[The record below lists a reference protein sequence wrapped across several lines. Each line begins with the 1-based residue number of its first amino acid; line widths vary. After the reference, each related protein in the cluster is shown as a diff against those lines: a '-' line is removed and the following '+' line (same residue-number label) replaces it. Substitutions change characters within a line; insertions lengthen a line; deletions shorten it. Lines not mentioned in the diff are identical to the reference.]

1 MDMDHLLKIIH
12 LEIKIALINSK
23 IFILRNQKKSAIA
36 LYLVFLAG
44 SLFVNYR
51 LITGNFSNL
60 ILLMGIQSIAGVPLV
75 IFFWY
80 TRLKKDQKR
89 T

>member
-1 MDMDHLLKIIH
+1 MDMDHLLKIIY
-12 LEIKIALINSK
+12 LEIKTALINSK

>member
-1 MDMDHLLKIIH
+1 MDMDHLLKIIY

>member
-1 MDMDHLLKIIH
+1 MDHLLKIIY